1 MIEVT
6 NLSKLY
12 GSKVAVNNVS
22 FKINEGE
29 IVGLLGPNG
38 AGKSTTMNIITG
50 YLSANTGTVKIGEY
64 DILENPMEAKKQLGY
79 LPEMPP
85 LYFDMTVKEY
95 LNFVYD
101 LKKCKQPRKP
111 HIKEVCE
118 VVKIKEVYNR
128 LIGNLSKGYKQRV
141 GLAQALIGAPNVL
154 ILDEPTVG
162 LDPKE
167 IIEIR
172 NLIKKLGKSR
182 TVILS
187 SHILPEIQAICERII
202 VINDGKLVA
211 DSTQDLLTRENTA
224 LKLQLRVAGA
234 EADVLKVLRNLDG
247 VKYCEPTTAFEKGT
261 SEFIIESIPEIDIR
275 RPLFFALSEKKY
287 ALLEMKQMDMT
298 LEDAFLQIVNNDN
311 NSEVKGGKE

>member
-1 MIEVT
+1 MIEVS

-12 GSKVAVNNVS
+12 GSKVAVNNVNFS
-22 FKINEGE
+22 IEAGE

-38 AGKSTTMNIITG
+38 AGKSTTMNIMTG
-50 YLSANTGTVKIGEY
+50 YLSANTGTVKIGGF
-64 DILENPMEAKKQLGY
+64 DIFENPAAAKKKIGY
-79 LPEMPP
+79 LPEQPP

-101 LKKCKQPRKP
+101 LKGCTLERKP

-118 VVKIKEVYNR
+118 VVKIKDVYNR

-141 GLAQALIGAPNVL
+141 GLAQALINAPEVL

-172 NLIKKLGKSR
+172 NLIKRLGKSR

-187 SHILPEIQAICERII
+187 SHILSEIQAVCERIL
-202 VINDGKLVA
+202 VINNGRLVA
-211 DSTQDLLTRENTA
+211 DSTQDLLTKENTN
-224 LKLQLRVAGA
+224 LKMSIRIGA
-234 EADVLKVLRNLDG
+234 NQNEALKVLKNIDG
-247 VKYCEPTTAFEKGT
+247 VKYCEPTTSFEKGT
-261 SEFIIESIPEIDIR
+261 CDFLIEAQSGIDIR
-275 RPLFFALSEKKY
+275 RPMFKALAEKDMPI
-287 ALLEMKQMDMT
+287 LELKPVDMT
-298 LEDAFLQIVNNDN
+298 LEDAFLNIVGEN
-311 NSEVKGGKE
+311 KGGIKE